1 MVEHAFHAKTADKNT
16 AKYAVYKRKK
26 QFFTMFCKKSQN
38 IHYYN
43 VNMQVLQGVAMH
55 KGDPSTTLG
64 MTASLRHPAQKT
76 IHGSPD
82 RAQALRAIPKP

>member
-26 QFFTMFCKKSQN
+26 HFFTMFCKKSQN

-43 VNMQVLQGVAMH
+43 VNMQVLRHRHGRESSCQVPVPCQGE
-55 KGDPSTTLG
+55 GD
-64 MTASLRHPAQKT
+64 
-76 IHGSPD
+76 
-82 RAQALRAIPKP
+82 